1 MKARSH
7 LLALLL
13 CSSAPLAAHAQ
24 QASSPAPSPADTA
37 ATLPDGDIVVTGLRQ
52 SLKTSVA
59 IKRNASEVVESITA
73 DDIGKL
79 PDPNVAET
87 LSRVPGVQAYR
98 FGGEASSPVGN
109 GSGLTIR
116 GLTGQTGSRVDG
128 RAYFTAGGREFN
140 IEGASPGMVGGVNVY
155 KNPSAEHIEGA
166 IGGLVDIR
174 SRRPFDF
181 RSTVTTAAIGGRYND
196 LAKTVGPDLFGLVST
211 RFDTGAGEMGLLLSG
226 SFSKTFNRSD
236 NNPGNGGISLRRAIR
251 ADSAEYAANPALD
264 RAYVGRGDV
273 TYLADVANPL
283 TLSAEQRASLITTV
297 GQNATVNQEDIQR
310 TRTAYNAAWQWRPSA
325 TLEIYAEGLYTD
337 YLYHQNYRFLNPVD
351 SRYVQGLSTSAFP
364 VDEALAN
371 RNSNGSTNELLA
383 GQRLAGG
390 TFLGSTFTTT
400 GGGENRRYTTYVVA
414 GGAKWTPTDRL
425 EVNLDASYV
434 KADQYQDNRSVVLT
448 PASATARW
456 DITRDLQREPH
467 GFSFTGPDV
476 ASSAT
481 WAFNNY
487 SNGLHQTFDD
497 DGVAVALD
505 VRYKLDGILRAVR
518 IGGRYATQNDSYRN
532 YSFSGVPLTTN
543 GLALAADRSNAVAV
557 TAQPQLIA
565 TSPTNWL
572 AGTAGY
578 SGGYITYASDR
589 LFKDVVRNV
598 FPASGLAADGALV
611 ENLINRREFREK
623 TYAGYIVGDFALA
636 GDRIKGNAGV
646 RVVRTDTF
654 TQAQVRDTSTGTARI
669 VANERSSDYTD
680 VLPTFNLSAELAA
693 NTIARFGYGKGIT
706 RPELSALNPTI
717 IIDSNTGNGT
727 LGNADLRPQKADSF
741 DVSLEHYFS
750 SANYVS
756 LGLFYKKIDG
766 FFSGIEQCQAV
777 ATAPAYS
784 GIVNNNC
791 PGGQYRLTQTING
804 EKGTAKGVEVAVQT
818 FLDYD
823 FIPEVLHGFGM
834 SGSFTYV
841 DTVNPL
847 TLNGQRVETQQPF
860 TSKYNFT
867 TSGFYEDDVFQ
878 ARIVYTHRS
887 SAILFGVTPNPIDGR
902 YIGAFGLLDASLGV
916 KVTPAVS
923 LAITASNLTNAAAH
937 RYVGEPGYETG
948 IERQHFMNGRVF
960 GLTMRYSQGR

>member
-1 MKARSH
+1 MKGRSKLVAV
-7 LLALLL
+7 LLGSCMPMAAL
-13 CSSAPLAAHAQ
+13 AQDNQQPPAAETDAVQ
-24 QASSPAPSPADTA
+24 S
-37 ATLPDGDIVVTGLRQ
+37 GEDIVVTGLRQ

-59 IKRNASEVVESITA
+59 IKRNASEVVDSITA

-128 RAYFTAGGREFN
+128 RSYFTAGGREFN
-140 IEGASPGMVGGVNVY
+140 IEGASPGMVAGVNVY
-155 KNPSAEHIEGA
+155 KNPSADHIEGA

-174 SRRPFDF
+174 TRRPFDF
-181 RSTVTTAAIGGRYND
+181 RGTVTTAAIGGRYND
-196 LAKTVGPDLFGLVST
+196 LAKTTGPDLFGLVST
-211 RFDTGAGEMGLLLSG
+211 RFDTGIGEMGLLLSG

-251 ADSAEYAANPALD
+251 ADSAEYAANTSLD
-264 RAYVGRGDV
+264 RSYLGRSDV
-273 TYLADVANPL
+273 TYLADVSTAQALAL
-283 TLSAEQRASLITTV
+283 TAEQRAALITTV

-310 TRTAYNAAWQWRPSA
+310 TRTAYNAAWQWRPSP
-325 TLEIYAEGLYTD
+325 TLEIHVEGLYTD
-337 YLYHQNYRFLNPVD
+337 YLYHQNYRFLNPAD
-351 SRYVQGLSTSAFP
+351 SRYVQGLTTTAFQ

-371 RNSNGSTNELLA
+371 RNSNGGTNELLA
-383 GQRLAGG
+383 GQRLASG
-390 TFLGSTFTTT
+390 TFLGSSFTTT

-414 GGAKWTPTDRL
+414 GGAKWTPSDRL
-425 EVNLDASYV
+425 EVGLDASYV
-434 KADQYQDNRSVVLT
+434 KADQYQDNRSVVLS
-448 PASATARW
+448 PASAGARW
-456 DITRDLQREPH
+456 DITRDLLREPH

-476 ASSAT
+476 SAPGT
-481 WAFNNY
+481 WAYNNY

-497 DGVAVALD
+497 DGLALALD
-505 VRYKLDGILRAVR
+505 ARYKLDGILRAVR

-543 GLALAADRSNAVAV
+543 GVALGADRSNAIPVA
-557 TAQPQLIA
+557 AQPQLIG

-572 AGTAGY
+572 NGDAGY
-578 SGGYITYASDR
+578 SGGYVTFLSDR
-589 LFKDVVRNV
+589 LFGDIVRNV
-598 FPASGLAADGALV
+598 FPASGLPADAALP

-654 TQAQVRDTSTGTARI
+654 TQAQIRDTSTGTARI
-669 VANERSSDYTD
+669 VPNERNSDYTD
-680 VLPTFNLSAELAA
+680 VLPTFNLSAELTPG
-693 NTIARFGYGKGIT
+693 TIARFGYGKGIT

-727 LGNADLRPQKADSF
+727 IGNADLRPQKADSF
-741 DVSLEHYFS
+741 DLSLEHYFS
-750 SANYVS
+750 PANYVS
-756 LGLFYKKIDG
+756 VGLFYKNIDG

-791 PGGQYRLTQTING
+791 PTGQYRLTQTVNG
-804 EKGTAKGVEVAVQT
+804 EKGSAKGVEVALQT

-823 FIPEVLHGFGM
+823 FIPQALHGFGV

-847 TLNGQRVETQQPF
+847 TLNGQRVKTQQPF

-878 ARIVYTHRS
+878 ARVVYTHRS

-916 KVTPAVS
+916 KINPALS
-923 LAITASNLTNAAAH
+923 LAITASNLTNAAAN

-948 IERQHFMNGRVF
+948 IERQQFVNGRVF
-960 GLTMRYSQGR
+960 GLTLRYSQGR

>member
-1 MKARSH
+1 MKAHRS
-7 LLALLL
+7 LFALLL
-13 CSSAPLAAHAQ
+13 CSAMPLTAQ
-24 QASSPAPSPADTA
+24 AQTIPPETGTGTDEE
-37 ATLPDGDIVVTGLRQ
+37 IVVTGLRE

-59 IKRNASEVVESITA
+59 IKRNAGEVVESITA

-140 IEGASPGMVGGVNVY
+140 IEGASPGMVAGVNVY

-181 RSTVTTAAIGGRYND
+181 RGTVTTAAIGGRYND
-196 LAKTVGPDLFGLVST
+196 LAKTVGPDVFGLVST
-211 RFDTGAGEMGLLLSG
+211 RFDTGMGEMGLLLSG

-264 RAYVGRGDV
+264 RRYVGRSDV
-273 TYLADVANPL
+273 TWLADVPNPL
-283 TLSAEQRASLITTV
+283 ALTAEQRAGLITTV
-297 GQNATVNQEDIQR
+297 TQNATVNQEDIQR
-310 TRTAYNAAWQWRPSA
+310 TRTAYNAAWQWRPTP
-325 TLEIYAEGLYTD
+325 TLELHAEGLYTE
-337 YLYHQNYRFLNPVD
+337 YFYHQNYRFLNPVD
-351 SRYVQGLSTSAFP
+351 SRYVQGLTTAAFA

-371 RNSNGSTNELLA
+371 RNANGGANELLA
-383 GQRLAGG
+383 GQRLASG

-414 GGAKWTPTDRL
+414 GGAKWTATDRL
-425 EVNLDASYV
+425 EVTLDTSYV
-434 KADQYQDNRSVVLT
+434 KADQYQDNRSVVLS
-448 PASATARW
+448 PASAAASW
-456 DITRDLQREPH
+456 DITRDLTGSPH
-467 GFSFTGPDV
+467 DFGFTGPDV
-476 ASSAT
+476 AAPAT
-481 WAFNNY
+481 WVFNNY
-487 SNGLHQTFDD
+487 SNGTRQTFDD
-497 DGVAVALD
+497 DGIAVALD
-505 VRYKLDGILRAVR
+505 ARYKLDGILRAVR
-518 IGGRYATQNDSYRN
+518 VGGRYATQNDFYRN
-532 YSFSGVPLTTN
+532 FSFSGRPLTTN
-543 GLALAADRSNAVAV
+543 GLALAADRSNAIAV
-557 TAQPQLIA
+557 TAQPQLIQ

-572 AGTAGY
+572 AGKAGY
-578 SGGYITYASDR
+578 SGGYLTYGSDR
-589 LFKDVVRNV
+589 LFGDIVRNV
-598 FPASGLAADGALV
+598 FPATGLAADDALA
-611 ENLINRREFREK
+611 ETLLNRREFREK

-636 GDRIKGNAGV
+636 DDRIKGNAGV

-654 TQAQVRDTSTGTARI
+654 TRAQVQDTSTGTTRI
-669 VANERSSDYTD
+669 VPNERRSDYTD
-680 VLPTFNLSAELAA
+680 VLPTFNLSANLTDR
-693 NTIARFGYGKGIT
+693 TIARFGYGKGIT
-706 RPELSALNPTI
+706 RPELSALNPTV

-727 LGNADLRPQKADSF
+727 IGNADLRPQKADSF
-741 DVSLEHYFS
+741 DLSLEHYFS
-750 SANYVS
+750 AANYVS
-756 LGLFYKKIDG
+756 VGLFYKKIDG

-791 PGGQYRLTQTING
+791 PTGQYRLTQTVNG
-804 EKGTAKGVEVAVQT
+804 EKGSARGVELAVQT

-823 FIPEVLHGFGM
+823 FIPTALHGFGV

-847 TLNGQRVETQQPF
+847 TLNGQRVDTQQPF

-878 ARIVYTHRS
+878 ARLVYTHRS

-916 KVTPAVS
+916 KITPAVS
-923 LAITASNLTNAAAH
+923 LAINASNLTNAAAN
-937 RYVGEPGYETG
+937 RYVGEPGYQTG
-948 IERQHFMNGRVF
+948 IERQHFVNGRVF
-960 GLTMRYSQGR
+960 GLTLRYSQGR